1 MSFAPRIPGWLLLV
15 VLLPVW
21 DAAQAS
27 DGARAYVFWRDGCP
41 HCERL
46 RTFLGAHVAAHPEHA
61 VRYFEIGKD
70 GTARDLLVSVSTD
83 LGAERVAVPF
93 TVVGE
98 RYFVGYLDDA
108 TSGAQIVA
116 ALRACE
122 ASGCP
127 DRVAPRLATLSGG
140 ESGRAPDRARGTA
153 QTPALP
159 QSLDIPL
166 VGRVDIADLS
176 LPLLTL
182 VLAALDGFNPCA
194 MWTLV
199 FLIGLLLGMRD
210 RVRMWIL
217 GLAFL
222 AASAAVYF
230 MFMAAWLNT
239 LLALGM
245 VPWIRAGV
253 GLLALAGGAWYL
265 REFLLHR
272 DEVCRVTAPARR
284 RRVFEHLKA
293 AALERRFLLAL
304 AAIVALAVAVNLVE
318 LVCSAGIPAV
328 YTQVLALTPL
338 PAWQYHGYLALYI
351 LVFLLDD
358 LLVFAIAMTTL
369 RATGPGTRYAHW
381 SHLVGGLVLLAI
393 GVLLL
398 ARPEWLTF

>member
-1 MSFAPRIPGWLLLV
+1 MSHVRRLLFRLLLV
-15 VLLPVW
+15 LLLPTW
-21 DAAQAS
+21 GASQAA

-46 RTFLGAHVAAHPEHA
+46 RSFLGTHVAAHPEHS
-61 VRYFEIGKD
+61 VSYFEIGAD
-70 GTARDLLVSVSTD
+70 SAARDLLVGISID

-98 RYFVGYLDDA
+98 RYFVGYLDDE

-122 ASGCP
+122 TAGCP
-127 DRVAPRLATLSGG
+127 DRIAPRLATRPEG
-140 ESGRAPDRARGTA
+140 EPGHPAAQAQRAA
-153 QTPALP
+153 QTPARPRSIDLP
-159 QSLDIPL
+159 FL
-166 VGRVDIADLS
+166 GRIDIADLS

-182 VLAALDGFNPCA
+182 VLAGLDGFNPCA

-199 FLIGLLLGMRD
+199 FLVGLLLGMQD
-210 RVRMWIL
+210 RLRMWIL
-217 GLAFL
+217 GVAFL

-230 MFMAAWLNT
+230 VFMAAWLNT

-253 GLLALAGGAWYL
+253 GLLAVGGGGWYL

-272 DEVCRVTAPARR
+272 DEVCRVTAPAHRQ
-284 RRVFEHLKA
+284 RVFQRLKA
-293 AALERRFLLAL
+293 VALERNFLLAL
-304 AAIVALAVAVNLVE
+304 AAIMALAVAVNLVE

-328 YTQVLALTPL
+328 YTQILALTPL
-338 PAWQYHGYLALYI
+338 PAWQYYGYLVFYI
-351 LVFLLDD
+351 VVFMLDD
-358 LLVFAIAMTTL
+358 LLVFVIAMTTL
-369 RATGPGTRYAHW
+369 RATGLGTRYARW
-381 SHLVGGLVLLAI
+381 SHLVGGLVLVAV

-398 ARPEWLTF
+398 AKPAWLAF